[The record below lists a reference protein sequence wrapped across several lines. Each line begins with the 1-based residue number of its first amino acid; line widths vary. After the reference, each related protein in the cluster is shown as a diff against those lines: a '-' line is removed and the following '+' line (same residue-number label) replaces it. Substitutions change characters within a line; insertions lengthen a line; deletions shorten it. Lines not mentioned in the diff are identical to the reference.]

1 MIVFIQK
8 IEEGIVWS
16 SWQLQQVFGGRDSD
30 QKKKNKKKLCYTS
43 ICAAKLFYLA
53 LQSLFHRLYQAG
65 VNTLVNSLN
74 N

>member
-30 QKKKNKKKLCYTS
+30 QKKKTKKNCVILPS
-43 ICAAKLFYLA
+43 V
-53 LQSLFHRLYQAG
+53 LQSCSIWPCRAFFTDSTRLE
-65 VNTLVNSLN
+65 LRHS
-74 N
+74 